1 MLVHVRLS
9 CIGDVLP
16 TKFNEWLPEHHTLH
30 HEISHKALEAWQNRD
45 KDTQSVRFMQQMPAR
60 QGLHF
65 RFLSVSEQDGKLIV
79 SRS

>member
-1 MLVHVRLS
+1 HRA
-9 CIGDVLP
+9 
-16 TKFNEWLPEHHTLH
+16 LH

-45 KDTQSVRFMQQMPAR
+45 KGTQSVRFMQQMPAR